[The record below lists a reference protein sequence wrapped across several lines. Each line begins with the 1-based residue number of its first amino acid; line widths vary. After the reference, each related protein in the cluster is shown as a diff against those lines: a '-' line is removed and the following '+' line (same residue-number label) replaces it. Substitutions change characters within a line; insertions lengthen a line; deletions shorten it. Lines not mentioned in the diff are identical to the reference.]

1 MLETYSCGRV
11 GHMCHKSVSI
21 FDGGDLG
28 FAKSCDRCQ
37 RGTQSTD
44 IQLERP
50 EQPPGEETLDSGRTS
65 RCSPKRQQPVL
76 SLRHAREHGRVRQ
89 SYDLLQILQSK
100 PGKKGE
106 APQQS
111 WSMKGSGQGL
121 SALLYRKRSQ
131 VGPTAVQCL
140 AQGHSYKV
148 TEPPGDRAQVSAAP
162 LPVSTGRPPAQ
173 GVPEV
178 LGPSPEQTAF
188 GARTGAQLT
197 TSEATPEAFS
207 VDWTSVFSS
216 SGNLSSFQA

>member
-1 MLETYSCGRV
+1 M
-11 GHMCHKSVSI
+11 
-21 FDGGDLG
+21 G
-28 FAKSCDRCQ
+28 FAKGCDRCQ
-37 RGTQSTD
+37 RGTQSRD
-44 IQLERP
+44 IQLEHP
-50 EQPPGEETLDSGRTS
+50 EQPPGEEALDSGRTS
-65 RCSPKRQQPVL
+65 RCSPSRRGRLLPEEAAACVESETRQ
-76 SLRHAREHGRVRQ
+76 RARQ
-89 SYDLLQILQSK
+89 SGTKLRCPTDITEQT
-100 PGKKGE
+100 GEEGE

-111 WSMKGSGQGL
+111 RSMKGSGQGF

-162 LPVSTGRPPAQ
+162 LPVSIGRPPAQ

-188 GARTGAQLT
+188 GARRGAQLA

-207 VDWTSVFSS
+207 VDWISVFNS